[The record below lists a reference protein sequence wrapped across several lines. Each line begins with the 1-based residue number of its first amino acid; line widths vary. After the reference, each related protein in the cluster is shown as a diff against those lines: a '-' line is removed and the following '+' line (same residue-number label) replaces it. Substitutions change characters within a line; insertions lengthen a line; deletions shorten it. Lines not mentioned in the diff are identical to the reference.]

1 MRYNFCIYLE
11 VCLAD
16 QRQNLL
22 AEATKFLAT
31 SFMTPLIFERMPK
44 PPVTKQSLTLKYG
57 DRACFPLY
65 AIPLRHQ
72 MS

>member
-1 MRYNFCIYLE
+1 MLYHFCIDLE
-11 VCLAD
+11 VCLAH

-22 AEATKFLAT
+22 AEATKFLDT
-31 SFMTPLIFERMPK
+31 SFMMPLIFPRMPK
-44 PPVTKQSLTLKYG
+44 PSVTKQSLTLKYG

-65 AIPLRHQ
+65 AIPLRQQ